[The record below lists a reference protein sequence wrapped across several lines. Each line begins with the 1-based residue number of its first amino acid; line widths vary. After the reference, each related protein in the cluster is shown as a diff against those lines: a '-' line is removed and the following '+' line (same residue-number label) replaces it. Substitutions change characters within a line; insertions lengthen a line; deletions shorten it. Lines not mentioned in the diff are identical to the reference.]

1 MHFKYRPFKDLLLEV
16 HERPKEEQHRIL
28 SLIFDEW
35 KGDLSQIDD
44 VLVIGLRL

>member
-1 MHFKYRPFKDLLLEV
+1 MLYFKDLLLEV
-16 HERPKEEQHRIL
+16 NERPMEEQHKIL
-28 SLIFDEW
+28 SLIVDEW